1 MVPKIL
7 PTITEL
13 PVSEIEFG
21 ERLRPVSDAGVD
33 ALIASINEL
42 GVMKDPIHVRK
53 IKRSRKIVLLA
64 GGHRLTAA
72 IKLDWDAIKV
82 TCWECNDDFA
92 KLMEIDDNLAGAEL
106 TALDTAVFLAERKR
120 VYERLYPEAKAATGA
135 DLVAKR
141 WNTDDRMSLVS
152 FATTTAEKLGCS
164 KRQVE
169 RLVQAGTALSSDN
182 IQSLRNSERPIIQND
197 LFEIAKI
204 GEDAERNRVVTLLS
218 EGQAKKAAEA
228 RKMFKA
234 EQGKAPAPILA
245 NEDKCYLR
253 LKDAWDRAPAAAIR
267 MMVEERE
274 AELVAAIK
282 KYGGK
287 NG

>member
-1 MVPKIL
+1 MAPKIL

-13 PVSEIEFG
+13 LVSEIEFG
-21 ERLRPVSDAGVD
+21 ERLRPVSEAGVD

-53 IKRSRKIVLLA
+53 IKRSGKIVLLA

-72 IKLDWDAIKV
+72 IKLGWDSIKV
-82 TCWECNDDFA
+82 TCWDCNNDFA
-92 KLMEIDDNLAGAEL
+92 KLMEIDDNLAGSEL

-120 VYERLYPEAKAATGA
+120 VYERLYPEARQGGARGNQHTGGWQS
-135 DLVAKR
+135 DI
-141 WNTDDRMSLVS
+141 MS
-152 FATTTAEKLGCS
+152 FCQTAAEKLGCS

-169 RLVQAGTALSSDN
+169 RLTKAGTALNKDN
-182 IQSLRNSERPIIQND
+182 ILRLRNSERPVLQAD

-218 EGQAKKAAEA
+218 EGQAKKATEA

-234 EQGKAPAPILA
+234 EQGKAPAPVLR
-245 NEDKCYLR
+245 NEDKTYMR
-253 LKDAWDRAPAAAIR
+253 LKDAWTRAPKAARRMFLEECGKEVAAALKE
-267 MMVEERE
+267 M
-274 AELVAAIK
+274 
-282 KYGGK
+282 GGDT
-287 NG
+287 